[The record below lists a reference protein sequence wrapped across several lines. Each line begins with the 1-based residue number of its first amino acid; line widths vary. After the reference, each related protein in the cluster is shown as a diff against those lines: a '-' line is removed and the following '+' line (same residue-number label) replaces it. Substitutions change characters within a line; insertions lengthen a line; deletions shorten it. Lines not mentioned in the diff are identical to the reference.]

1 MIKKIREHLIE
12 DIGQAWK
19 FASVWLIALAGV
31 ADILYENMPFVQQY
45 MPQGTVSVLAA
56 LALAGRLYKQK
67 SIQGEK

>member
-19 FASVWLIALAGV
+19 FASVWLISLAGV
-31 ADILYENMPFVQQY
+31 ADILYDQMPFVQQY

-56 LALAGRLYKQK
+56 LALTGRLYKQK
-67 SIQGEK
+67 SIEGKK